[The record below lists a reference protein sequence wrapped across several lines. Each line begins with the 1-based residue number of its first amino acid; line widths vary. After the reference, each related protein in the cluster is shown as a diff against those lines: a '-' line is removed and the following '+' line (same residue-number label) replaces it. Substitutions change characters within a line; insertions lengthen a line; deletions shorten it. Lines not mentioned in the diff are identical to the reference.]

1 MADRV
6 VLITGAGSG
15 IGKELAGRL
24 ARRGDHL
31 VLTDVDEAA
40 VAAVAEA
47 LRPTAE
53 AAGGSTRHEVVD
65 VRDPDRVAAV
75 VDQTWRHF
83 GRIDVLVNNA
93 GIGLGGSSEEM
104 TAAHWQRVFD
114 INISGVMH
122 GVVAAYP
129 KMLAAGSGQIV
140 NIASLAGLVPAP
152 HLAAYSASKHAVVGL
167 SMSLAAEAHDTGVGI
182 TCVCPGFTDT
192 PILDATGP
200 ADLPTTRFAGR
211 GRQYAAGVP
220 GGLYDV
226 ALLAAD
232 IERAIDRR
240 QVLLVTPASARW
252 MWRVARYA
260 PRLGMVVARTA
271 AARTR
276 AALQPLVAGTG
287 DSSASAVT
295 AAAPE
300 IVDVQAQVG
309 R

>member
-1 MADRV
+1 MAGRV

-31 VLTDVDEAA
+31 VLTDVDQMSLAA
-40 VAAVAEA
+40 VASA
-47 LRPTAE
+47 LEPTAR
-53 AAGGSTRHEVVD
+53 AAGGSVRHEVVD
-65 VRDPDRVAAV
+65 VRDADRVAEAV
-75 VDQTWRHF
+75 ADSWDRF
-83 GRIDVLVNNA
+83 GRIDVMVNNA

-122 GVVAAYP
+122 GVVAVYP
-129 KMLAAGSGQIV
+129 RMLEAGSGQIV
-140 NIASLAGLVPAP
+140 NVASLAGLVPAP
-152 HLAAYSASKHAVVGL
+152 HLAAYSASKHAVVGM
-167 SMSLAAEAHDTGVGI
+167 SMSLAAEAHGTGVGV

-192 PILDATGP
+192 PILDASGP
-200 ADLPTTRFAGR
+200 RDLPATTFAGR
-211 GRQYAAGVP
+211 GREYAAGVP

-226 ALLAAD
+226 ASLAAD

-252 MWRVARYA
+252 MWRVARFA
-260 PRLGMVVARTA
+260 PSLGMAVARSA

-276 AALQPLVAGTG
+276 AALRTPLDAGAPGTPVATPSRAATG
-287 DSSASAVT
+287 
-295 AAAPE
+295 
-300 IVDVQAQVG
+300 
-309 R
+309 